1 MIARQAAARAGGV
14 RVCERGAG
22 RSPRSCQVD
31 TQSSHMNVLKDY
43 FFDIAGFIT
52 LGSGACIRGRLAE
65 ARSLCLRGLVRT
77 GFRHCVAHELTLVR
91 ALPVLVPLPRG
102 VVHGYDLR
110 VKLVHARLGHQL
122 HRRLQLAHG
131 CCLHSSQLHGPL
143 LTLPLGARGAG
154 RP

>member
-65 ARSLCLRGLVRT
+65 ARSLCLRRRSEPAERGLVRT
-77 GFRHCVAHELTLVR
+77 G